1 MNHHVFTALFPFC
14 GLGAGARGFLDAQV
28 TVCGVTASFRSVGGI
43 DGDTAGCRDF
53 EYLTGSPALNAYVG
67 NDPPPHWVRRGVPK
81 LDAKMLRAFAGDK
94 APDVVFMSPPC
105 KGASGLLSAEK
116 AKTKKYKDMNRLAV
130 VWTKLMFEAWSEGP
144 ALILL
149 ENVPRLRKRAAD
161 MLRELRAFLRSKG
174 YVFSDGFHD
183 CGELGALAQHRQRYL
198 LVARLPK
205 RAPALLY
212 EPPKLKVRTCGAVLG
227 ELPMPEQAA
236 GGPMHRLPTISW
248 LNWVRLAI
256 IPAGGDWRDMDG
268 VLAEGQPRRTLH
280 RRHRIED
287 WREPSATIAG
297 SGSNGVNNIA
307 DPRLDLLVGGKDN
320 AFGNVE
326 RVTGWEQTAPTVTSS
341 PAPSSGA
348 VSVADPR
355 ISLDGAFNG
364 VYGVNGWDEPSDTVT
379 GRAGISTGRFA
390 VADVRVGAAFK
401 GAYGVTGW
409 EEPSQTVTGEAA
421 VSTGRFAVADV
432 RLGCEPRAGAYGLLG
447 WREAARTITGH
458 MKIDNA
464 TAAVADPRI
473 DEARPILCV
482 SRAYDHGY
490 GVLHWREP
498 SPTVAAGSHPGQGA
512 YSVADPRLPD
522 HQWFTPPANP
532 KDAPSVVPI
541 IVAEDGCWHR
551 PLTTYELAML
561 QGMPS
566 HVSGEPLCFHGKS
579 SSAWRERI
587 GNAVP
592 PPTAKAIATKML
604 VTLVGSA
611 IGSWSLNG
619 DTGVWVDA
627 PDALEPGWAR
637 FLSESES
644 YRAIE
649 GVAMQ

>member
-14 GLGAGARGFLDAQV
+14 GLGAGALGFLNAQV

-43 DGDTAGCRDF
+43 DGDTAGCHDF
-53 EYLTGSPALNAYVG
+53 EYLTKSPSLNAYVG
-67 NDPPPHWVRRGVPK
+67 DAPPPHWVRRKVPK
-81 LDAKMLRAFAGDK
+81 LTAKMLRAFAGDK

-161 MLRELRAFLRSKG
+161 MVRELRSVLRAKG

-183 CGELGALAQHRQRYL
+183 CGEIGALAQHRQRYL

-212 EPPKLKVRTCGAVLG
+212 EPPKLKVRPCGAVLR
-227 ELPMPEQAA
+227 ELPMPEDAA

-248 LNWVRLAI
+248 LNWVRLAL
-256 IPAGGDWRDMDG
+256 IPAGGDWRDIPG
-268 VLAEGQPRRTLH
+268 VLAEGQARRTLH
-280 RRHRIED
+280 RRHRIES
-287 WREPSATIAG
+287 WNEPAATIAG
-297 SGSNGVNNIA
+297 SGSNAVNNIA
-307 DPRLDLLVGGKDN
+307 DPRLEFDGASRDLLVGGKDN
-320 AFGNVE
+320 AFGNVD
-326 RVTGWEQTAPTVTSS
+326 RVTGWDQAAPTVTSS

-355 ISLDGAFNG
+355 LTLDGAFNG
-364 VYGVNGWDEPSDTVT
+364 VYGVNGWDEPSDTIT
-379 GRAGISTGRFA
+379 GRAGI
-390 VADVRVGAAFK
+390 
-401 GAYGVTGW
+401 
-409 EEPSQTVTGEAA
+409 
-421 VSTGRFAVADV
+421 STGRFAVADV

-473 DEARPILCV
+473 EEGRPILCV
-482 SRAYDHGY
+482 SKAYDHGY

-512 YSVADPRLPD
+512 YSVADPRVPD
-522 HQWFTPPANP
+522 HQVFVPPANP
-532 KDAPSVVPI
+532 KDAPEVVPI
-541 IVAEDGCWHR
+541 ILAEDGCWHR

-566 HVSGEPLCFHGKS
+566 HVDGKPLCFHGKS

-592 PPTAKAIATKML
+592 PPTAKAIATRML
-604 VTLVGSA
+604 VTLVGGA
-611 IGSWSLNG
+611 TGAWSLNG

-627 PDALEPGWAR
+627 PDAIAPGWAR
-637 FLSESES
+637 FLSADEERESEWIIS
-644 YRAIE
+644 GAAAE
-649 GVAMQ
+649 EAALQ

>member
-43 DGDTAGCRDF
+43 DGDPAGCHDF
-53 EYLTGSPALNAYVG
+53 EYLTKSPSLNAYVG
-67 NDPPPHWVRRGVPK
+67 DAPPLHWVRRKVPK
-81 LDAKMLRAFAGDK
+81 LTAKMLRAFAGDK

-161 MLRELRAFLRSKG
+161 MVRELRSVLRAKG

-183 CGELGALAQHRQRYL
+183 CGEIGALAQHRQRYL

-212 EPPKLKVRTCGAVLG
+212 EPPKLKVRPCGAVLR
-227 ELPMPEQAA
+227 ELPMPEDAA

-248 LNWVRLAI
+248 LNWVRLAL
-256 IPAGGDWRDMDG
+256 IPAGGDWRDIPG
-268 VLAEGQPRRTLH
+268 VLAEGQARRTLH
-280 RRHRIED
+280 RRHRIEN
-287 WREPSATIAG
+287 WNEPAATIAG
-297 SGSNGVNNIA
+297 SGSNAVNNIA
-307 DPRLDLLVGGKDN
+307 DPRLEVDLLVGGKDN
-320 AFGNVE
+320 AFGNVD
-326 RVTGWEQTAPTVTSS
+326 RVTGWDQAAPTITSS

-355 ISLDGAFNG
+355 LTLDGAFNG

-379 GRAGISTGRFA
+379 GRANI
-390 VADVRVGAAFK
+390 
-401 GAYGVTGW
+401 
-409 EEPSQTVTGEAA
+409 
-421 VSTGRFAVADV
+421 STGRFAVADV

-473 DEARPILCV
+473 EEGRPILCV
-482 SRAYDHGY
+482 SKAYDHGY

-512 YSVADPRLPD
+512 YSVADPRVPD
-522 HQWFTPPANP
+522 HQVFVPPANP
-532 KDAPSVVPI
+532 KDAPDIVPI
-541 IVAEDGCWHR
+541 ILAEDGCWHR

-566 HVSGEPLCFHGKS
+566 HVDGKPLCFHGKS

-592 PPTAKAIATKML
+592 PPTAKAIATRML
-604 VTLVGSA
+604 VTLVGA
-611 IGSWSLNG
+611 ATGAWSLNG

-637 FLSESES
+637 FLSADEERESEWIIS
-644 YRAIE
+644 GAAAE
-649 GVAMQ
+649 EAALQ